1 MYERSAIVL
10 ERCFEKLFKFNQE
23 INLKTNY
30 INFSEI
36 VEQIKE
42 YQKTSIE
49 EENVIGK
56 FDEIAEKIEG
66 IQKQQIKISEINL
79 QLETE
84 RNQLFNDLGEN
95 PNALDSRLNSIEN
108 TLNKNNE
115 TLKKLRSEYVEAL
128 VIFTERQKERN
139 KYSRLRRKVEAD
151 HINSIKNA
159 NKEFE
164 KIDLKDVQ
172 SLKKYISID
181 KEQYKEKIVNT
192 MIKNG
197 RNEKVPFNNDVI
209 EKAVEARIDISEKE
223 AEIYVSVYERMKKL
237 LIELESENIKLS
249 KSEKL
254 LRDATV
260 KLNFL
265 NSKKEYIVG
274 FLDNERLT
282 AINGRNTHEELMQ
295 EACQNFES
303 DIQQID
309 NLYELIIRETTGKS
323 TKKAYN
329 ELYNKTYLR
338 DIEQK
343 ERKFEQEITNLKVN
357 MGTVI
362 NSNYWRIEGIKNVYN
377 VFQEE
382 ISEKFEKDLSEY
394 QIEEIEEPIIDIEE
408 DEEEIEQEYSE
419 KYENE
424 NDEYEEDEEIDEE
437 YYEDDDEYEEDD
449 GEDEYEDDDEY
460 DDEYDDED
468 YEDEYDD
475 DEDYE
480 EYDDDD
486 EIEYEEDEYED
497 DDEYE
502 EDDDNEEDK
511 EAWEDK
517 MDTIIQKNKKK
528 NKKEQEEK
536 KEQGLLN
543 KWFKRKE

>member
-66 IQKQQIKISEINL
+66 IQKQQIKISEANL
-79 QLETE
+79 ELETE
-84 RNQLFNDLGEN
+84 RNKLFNDLGEN
-95 PNALDSRLNSIEN
+95 PNALDSKLNSIEK
-108 TLNKNNE
+108 TLNANNE
-115 TLKKLRSEYVEAL
+115 TLRNLRSEYVEAL

-151 HINSIKNA
+151 HINNIKNA

-164 KIDLKDVQ
+164 KIDVKDVQ
-172 SLKKYISID
+172 SLKKYINVD
-181 KEQYKEKIVNT
+181 KEKKKKKIVNT

-197 RNEKVPFNNDVI
+197 KNEKIPFNNAVI

-223 AEIYVSVYERMKKL
+223 AEIYVSIYERMKKL
-237 LIELESENIKLS
+237 LIELESENVKLS

-282 AINGRNTHEELMQ
+282 AINGRNTHEELME
-295 EACQNFES
+295 EACQNFEL

-309 NLYELIIRETTGKS
+309 NLYELVLRETVGKS

-394 QIEEIEEPIIDIEE
+394 QIEEIEEPIINI
-408 DEEEIEQEYSE
+408 EEEIEQEHNE

-424 NDEYEEDEEIDEE
+424 NDQYEEDEEIDEE
-437 YYEDDDEYEEDD
+437 YYDDDDEYEEYDD
-449 GEDEYEDDDEY
+449 EDEYEDDDEY
-460 DDEYDDED
+460 DDEYDDE
-468 YEDEYDD
+468 
-475 DEDYE
+475 E

-486 EIEYEEDEYED
+486 EYYDEYEDSEDELEDEEDEYDNDDDYEEDED
-497 DDEYE
+497 
-502 EDDDNEEDK
+502 
-511 EAWEDK
+511 AWEEK
-517 MDTIIQKNKKK
+517 MDTIIQKSKKK
-528 NKKEQEEK
+528 NKKEQQEK

>member
-66 IQKQQIKISEINL
+66 IQKQQIKISEANL
-79 QLETE
+79 ELETE
-84 RNQLFNDLGEN
+84 RNKLFNDLGEN
-95 PNALDSRLNSIEN
+95 PNALDSKLNSIEK
-108 TLNKNNE
+108 TLNANNE
-115 TLKKLRSEYVEAL
+115 TLRNLRSEYVEAL

-151 HINSIKNA
+151 HINNIKNA

-164 KIDLKDVQ
+164 KIDVKDVQ
-172 SLKKYISID
+172 SLKKYINVD

-197 RNEKVPFNNDVI
+197 KNEKIPFNNAVI

-223 AEIYVSVYERMKKL
+223 AEIYVSIYERMKKL
-237 LIELESENIKLS
+237 LIELESENVKLS

-282 AINGRNTHEELMQ
+282 AINGRNTHEELME
-295 EACQNFES
+295 EACQNFEL

-309 NLYELIIRETTGKS
+309 NLYELVLRETVGKS

-394 QIEEIEEPIIDIEE
+394 QIEEIEEPIINI
-408 DEEEIEQEYSE
+408 EEEIEQEHNE

-424 NDEYEEDEEIDEE
+424 NDQYEEDEEIDEE
-437 YYEDDDEYEEDD
+437 YYDDDDEYEEYDD
-449 GEDEYEDDDEY
+449 EDEYEDDDEY
-460 DDEYDDED
+460 DDEYDDE
-468 YEDEYDD
+468 
-475 DEDYE
+475 E

-486 EIEYEEDEYED
+486 EYYDEYEDSEDELEDEEDEYDNDDDYEEDED
-497 DDEYE
+497 
-502 EDDDNEEDK
+502 
-511 EAWEDK
+511 AWEEK
-517 MDTIIQKNKKK
+517 MDTIIQKSKKK
-528 NKKEQEEK
+528 NKKEQQEK

>member
-295 EACQNFES
+295 EACQNFEL

-309 NLYELIIRETTGKS
+309 NLYELVIRETTGKS

-343 ERKFEQEITNLKVN
+343 ERRFEQEITNLKVN

-408 DEEEIEQEYSE
+408 DEEEIEQEYRE

-449 GEDEYEDDDEY
+449 DEDEYEDDDEY

-486 EIEYEEDEYED
+486 GIEYEEDEYED